1 MAKLTLAFK
10 DKKLKIFPIV
20 STEVVVGRD
29 PACAIH
35 IDSLAVQPLHARIF
49 ADGSYYCVEG
59 MQAEEPVL
67 VNQKPISEPATLRDG
82 DQIQVGK
89 HTLSFSSEPA
99 REGLQVNHAP
109 STRPQVGW
117 LQIMSGSHL
126 GRTIR
131 LDRSMIRLGKTG
143 MDSAIISRRE
153 DGYHIAHLEGA
164 TSPRVNDESIGDRSY
179 TLHDGDQIRIGNL
192 ELHFYTDGGTPTAA
206 ETETMQQ
213 EQRRF
218 TRIAFDA
225 TAVLSGDGR
234 EWTCELIDLSLKG
247 ALVSQPEDF
256 NGQADADYQLTLTLD
271 DDVRIQMDVSVAHTE
286 NQHIGLYCKDI
297 DLDSITH
304 LRRLVELNIG
314 DAALLERELMALG

>member
-10 DKKLKIFPIV
+10 DKKLKIIPIMGA
-20 STEVVVGRD
+20 EVVVGSD

-49 ADGSYYCVEG
+49 ADGGYYCVEG
-59 MQAEEPVL
+59 MQTKAPVL
-67 VNQKPISEPATLRDG
+67 VNQKAIAEPATLRDG

-99 REGLQVNHAP
+99 REGLQANHAP
-109 STRPQVGW
+109 SNRPQVGW

-143 MDSAIISRRE
+143 MDCAIVSRRD

-164 TSPRVNDESIGDRSY
+164 TSPRVNDESIGDRTY
-179 TLHDGDQIRIGNL
+179 ILHDGDRIWIGSL
-192 ELHFYTDGGTPTAA
+192 ELHFYTDGSAPTAV
-206 ETETMQQ
+206 ETEPMQQ

-225 TAVLSGDGR
+225 AAVLSGDGR
-234 EWTCELIDLSLKG
+234 SWTCALIDLSLKG
-247 ALVSQPEDF
+247 ALVSRPEGW
-256 NGQADADYQLTLTLD
+256 NGRSDAEYQLTLTLD
-271 DDVRIQMDVSVAHTE
+271 DDVRIQMDVSVAHSETK
-286 NQHIGLYCKDI
+286 HIGLYCKDI

-314 DAALLERELMALG
+314 DADLLERELLALG